1 MAQSNTATQLDRQ
14 EQDRLT
20 RIQLCNEWNLVPAE
34 DLRNFNRFNEGV
46 IADLQRRLKRA
57 TARRKRRRV

>member
-1 MAQSNTATQLDRQ
+1 MAQSSIATQVDRQ
-14 EQDRLT
+14 EQDRQT
-20 RIQLCNEWNLVPAE
+20 RIRLCNEWDLVPAE

-57 TARRKRRRV
+57 TARRRRSA